1 MRFNSS
7 KATETILQRKSNIGN
22 GLAFT
27 TLLLL
32 VLSQN
37 KDWSNSGFL
46 WWGSIAFFM
55 IAYFFSGN
63 AKILLDEKYA
73 LWIVSFVALCFISIF
88 WAVRTGL
95 VIESMK
101 SMVVHVAVAF
111 LLRGRIRNNED
122 IRKVINIV
130 VISIVINSVYLLIS
144 NKGMYATQPG
154 FDDKTVRLGTEG
166 DWNAN
171 GIGSL
176 TSTAT
181 LLSLYFLKEV
191 NSKRQKV
198 MYVAVIIL
206 TVLVTLMTGSRTA
219 FIKVL
224 LGIACFLFLTSRG
237 KRLKMT
243 LIILLILCVMYYL
256 VMEIPFFYSIIG
268 WRMEGL
274 TNLFTGEG
282 QVDHSAQIRNE
293 FIYDAI
299 AQWKKEPIFGY
310 GIDCYR
316 VVNTVKANYYAH
328 NNFVELLAD
337 LGVIGFAVYYG
348 GYFYCFKK
356 LLSMKNNDNLKW
368 LFLTFL
374 IIIMISDYGAV
385 SYNNLLNHV
394 SLMLMF
400 AYIYIY
406 KKQVLKQKTIE
417 EKICLEK

>member
-1 MRFNSS
+1 MKVNSS
-7 KATETILQRKSNIGN
+7 KTTETILQKKSNIGN
-22 GLAFT
+22 ALAFA
-27 TLLLL
+27 TLLVL

-37 KDWSNSGFL
+37 KDWGNSGLL
-46 WWGSIAFFM
+46 WWGSVGLFLIT
-55 IAYFFSGN
+55 YFSTGDM
-63 AKILLDEKYA
+63 KILLEEKYT
-73 LWIVSFVALCFISIF
+73 LWIGTFVGLCFTSIL
-88 WAVRTGL
+88 WAVRTSL

-101 SMVVHVAVAF
+101 SMVVHIMIAF

-122 IRKVINIV
+122 IRKVINII
-130 VISIVINSVYLLIS
+130 VISIVINSVYLLIT

-219 FIKVL
+219 LIKVL
-224 LGIACFLFLTSRG
+224 LGIACFLFLSSRG
-237 KRLKMT
+237 KRIRTT

-274 TNLFTGEG
+274 TNLFTGGG
-282 QVDHSAQIRNE
+282 QVDHSAQIRNA

-316 VVNTVKANYYAH
+316 VVNTVRANYYAH

-356 LLSMKNNDNLKW
+356 FLCMKTNGNLKW

-374 IIIMISDYGAV
+374 IIIIISDYGAV
-385 SYNNLLNHV
+385 SYNNLLNHI

-400 AYIYIY
+400 AYISAS
-406 KKQVLKQKTIE
+406 KKSSKDHS
-417 EKICLEK
+417 